1 MKIRLEQ
8 AAVLVTGTE
17 IHLDGVRGT
26 ESAIRDIV
34 TRAQSEL
41 HVMTYVVSKHATWLL
56 DDIQNALDRGIT
68 TTVVINRLQ
77 AQDFVTRDRLC
88 RWSRSHPHFMLHI
101 YDKDNKSVH
110 GKVIMADR
118 NTAVVGS
125 ANFSWRGMAT
135 NYEVSVL
142 LEGKEAWTLSKI
154 VDRLAAMSSITD
166 PT

>member
-1 MKIRLEQ
+1 
-8 AAVLVTGTE
+8 
-17 IHLDGVRGT
+17 
-26 ESAIRDIV
+26 
-34 TRAQSEL
+34 
-41 HVMTYVVSKHATWLL
+41 
-56 DDIQNALDRGIT
+56 
-68 TTVVINRLQ
+68 
-77 AQDFVTRDRLC
+77 
-88 RWSRSHPHFMLHI
+88 MLHI